1 MVSVSILATDG
12 YLIIKA
18 ESCRWFAYDTIC
30 QLSFGEP
37 LGFVKEGRD
46 IESLIENFYNM
57 APFAAIVG
65 ALPWL
70 ARPFLENPITRR
82 FAMPKP
88 GDGTGTGKIMAVR
101 LRNIQSWL
109 SRLTCC
115 ISLGTSSWSNGSMI
129 PNPTKAATFSTTFW
143 HPKTPMDQPSRST
156 KLKRSVLCS
165 WW

>member
-1 MVSVSILATDG
+1 MVSVSHALFSETHG
-12 YLIIKA
+12 
-18 ESCRWFAYDTIC
+18 EGSSTECRRWFAYDTIC

-46 IESLIENFYNM
+46 IENLIGNFHNM

-88 GDGTGTGKIMAVR
+88 GDRTGTGKIMAVR
-101 LRNIQSWL
+101 
-109 SRLTCC
+109 
-115 ISLGTSSWSNGSMI
+115 SLHYLVVMRRRMA
-129 PNPTKAATFSTTFW
+129 KA
-143 HPKTPMDQPSRST
+143 M
-156 KLKRSVLCS
+156 
-165 WW
+165 

>member
-1 MVSVSILATDG
+1 MKGMPRQVTRWILQHGLSTFTAQR
-12 YLIIKA
+12 LVQFMIVHW
-18 ESCRWFAYDTIC
+18 CRWFAYDTIC

-46 IESLIENFYNM
+46 IENLIDNFHKM
-57 APFAAIVG
+57 APFAAVVG

-101 LRNIQSWL
+101 
-109 SRLTCC
+109 CKE
-115 ISLGTSSWSNGSMI
+115 SSFY
-129 PNPTKAATFSTTFW
+129 FSVFSGA
-143 HPKTPMDQPSRST
+143 DAS
-156 KLKRSVLCS
+156 
-165 WW
+165 